1 MRLSAK
7 TACAAA
13 LVASLVVGCSRAKID
28 RVEWP
33 IMGTIAAVQLK
44 GELTPDS
51 GRFTTDVMAAF
62 NDVSDALNAHVATSE
77 ICSLAPLGDDEVL
90 AKCADKM
97 KPCYE
102 AAFTLM
108 RVSGGAFNPRWRGP
122 KTLDLG
128 AIAKGFAVDF
138 AVEGMQNRKSAGLTG
153 GSGVPPL
160 QGTEST
166 PGRDVDILIDLGGN
180 IKSVKGNWRTGVKD
194 PNGGGFAA
202 VVELREG
209 EALATSATYYRGSH
223 IYDGRTGLAVSNGV
237 ASVTVLCHSAKWAD
251 GLSTTLFVLG
261 PDEGRTFV
269 EEKGRLLTGG
279 EEIAVLWILSDGRQM
294 KLDPAARFQ

>member
-1 MRLSAK
+1 MKVENRLLFPLL
-7 TACAAA
+7 CALCIA
-13 LVASLVVGCSRAKID
+13 GCSRAKVD

-33 IMGTIAAVQLK
+33 VMGTIAAVQLK

-51 GRFTTDVMAAF
+51 SRFTVYVMATF
-62 NDVSDALNAHVATSE
+62 KDVSDALNAHVATSE
-77 ICSLAPLGDDEVL
+77 ISVLASLADDEVL
-90 AKCADKM
+90 AKCDAKT

-108 RVSGGAFNPRWRGP
+108 HESDGAFNPRWRGP

-128 AIAKGFAVDF
+128 AIAKGFAVDV
-138 AVEGMQNRKSAGLTG
+138 AAQDCHAD
-153 GSGVPPL
+153 
-160 QGTEST
+160 GT
-166 PGRDVDILIDLGGN
+166 DALIDLGGN
-180 IKSVKGNWRTGVKD
+180 VKAVNGNWRTGVRD
-194 PNGGGFAA
+194 PFGGGFAA

-237 ASVTVLCHSAKWAD
+237 ASVTVLCSSAMWAD

-261 PDEGRTFV
+261 PDDGRAFV
-269 EEKGRLLTGG
+269 EENGERLMGG
-279 EEIAVLWILSDGRQM
+279 GKAAILWIMSDGRQV
-294 KLDPAARFQ
+294 KLDPDSRFSAR